1 PARGSS
7 RPGLPF
13 LAIPDLT
20 SSDFHPDYFVTG
32 LSTFAA
38 RGGRRHRRLLVSSRQ
53 RSAAMAVS
61 PASARAAFLSS
72 LLLSCFGVACA
83 EDHEPLQMD
92 WVDTDGSAVSL
103 RIEDGRLNLYGDGEL
118 ALPDVRFTQFV
129 GRDMSFSTREDFT
142 YSAES
147 TAPDNVV
154 VTGVQRLLEV
164 FEQAASHRAQ
174 ADDAQQTEA
183 PPAAAGVPSVEWT
196 DTEGDVVSL
205 RGTGGFV
212 GLWANGEEVMPNV
225 AGVQLYNDG
234 ASMEFVSGEMTAL
247 TVVRDASD
255 VRRIQDFL
263 TTHARGTPPGGG
275 AAPQSAQQQAAAL
288 QAFEQFVQ
296 QQKERSRQRPE
307 IAGIFIEDQKDLA
320 EPNAVV
326 TQHHVLHLGRRT
338 FAQTVLPSTR
348 YPVENWV
355 VMFCY
360 SWYEPCQSIA
370 DPYSAWSREWEGKL
384 NQDLFTTSV
393 RFATVDCATDKEL
406 CNDQE
411 VEGYPHVKQ
420 YTPRAWSSA
429 SGRAAGR
436 TTRRG
441 WPSGSPSGSART
453 RRPRRASSRR
463 PPERAP
469 WPRWPGSRA
478 STPCSCSACPPSSS
492 APCAWTRSCG
502 RAPRRP
508 LTEEEP

>member
-1 PARGSS
+1 MAFSPAATLRKQATH
-7 RPGLPF
+7 RVAF
-13 LAIPDLT
+13 
-20 SSDFHPDYFVTG
+20 
-32 LSTFAA
+32 FAA
-38 RGGRRHRRLLVSSRQ
+38 LV
-53 RSAAMAVS
+53 
-61 PASARAAFLSS
+61 FC
-72 LLLSCFGVACA
+72 CFGVACT
-83 EDHEPLQMD
+83 EDAHPLQMD
-92 WVDTDGSAVSL
+92 WVDTDGTAVSL

-360 SWYEPCQSIA
+360 SWYEPCQDIM
-370 DPYSAWSREWEGKL
+370 DPYSAWSRDWEAKL
-384 NQDLFTTSV
+384 NQDLFTTRV
-393 RFATVDCATDKEL
+393 RFARVDCATDKEL
-406 CNDQE
+406 CNAQD
-411 VEGYPHVKQ
+411 VEGYPHIKQ
-420 YTPRAWSSA
+420 YSEGVAVAKWTGGRQKDAARLAKWLTKRLGAPAEPEGGEQLEEVQPDPSLVARERGINALLVLGVSALVFRAVCLDAELWKGPTTAPPAAAQDGHSAPPAGPRGLPAEWA
-429 SGRAAGR
+429 
-436 TTRRG
+436 RRG
-441 WPSGSPSGSART
+441 SV
-453 RRPRRASSRR
+453 
-463 PPERAP
+463 E
-469 WPRWPGSRA
+469 
-478 STPCSCSACPPSSS
+478 
-492 APCAWTRSCG
+492 
-502 RAPRRP
+502 
-508 LTEEEP
+508 L